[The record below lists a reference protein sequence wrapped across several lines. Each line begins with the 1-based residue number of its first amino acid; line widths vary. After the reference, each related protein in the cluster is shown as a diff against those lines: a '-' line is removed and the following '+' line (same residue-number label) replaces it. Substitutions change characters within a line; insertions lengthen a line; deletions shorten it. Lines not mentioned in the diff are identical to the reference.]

1 MLKKLAFS
9 GAVIAAFAGAA
20 LATPAQADTWPN
32 ALEKNVSEAS
42 GNIAVCGNRSIGDI
56 IIVLVPVS
64 PVTVADK
71 EPVDCSVKVVQ
82 D

>member
-20 LATPAQADTWPN
+20 LATPALADTWPN
-32 ALEKNVSEAS
+32 ELEKNVSEAS
-42 GNIAVCGNRSIGDI
+42 GNIAVCGNRGLGDI
-56 IIVLVPVS
+56 LIPLVPLT
-64 PVTVADK
+64 PVTIADD
-71 EPVDCSVKVVQ
+71 ESVECSVKVVQ